1 MGVALI
7 VASGLFATML
17 SAGADTGADTGAVP
31 DQETRRR
38 LETEK
43 CRAGKSGRY
52 P

>member
-17 SAGADTGADTGAVP
+17 SAGADTGAVP

-38 LETEK
+38 LAAEK
-43 CRAGKSGRY
+43 CRVGKSDRY